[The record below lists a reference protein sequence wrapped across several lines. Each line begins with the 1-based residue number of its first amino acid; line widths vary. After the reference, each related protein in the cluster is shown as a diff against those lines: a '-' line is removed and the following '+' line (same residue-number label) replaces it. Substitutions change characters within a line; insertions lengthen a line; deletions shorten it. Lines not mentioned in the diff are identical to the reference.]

1 MKFAVDG
8 FGAWKSDGCSV
19 YDVLDNSLIT
29 FNCTRLAGYA
39 VLLVQFCML

>member
-1 MKFAVDG
+1 VVLNAVDG

-19 YDVLDNSLIT
+19 GDVHNGSLIT

-39 VLLVQFCML
+39 VLLV